1 MAQRRQTGG
10 FADPTAPYGGTYFP
24 NYDDYGGGY
33 GGGAEQPPG
42 MDSYETGGYVPD
54 LNMPPVTPTPG
65 FAPPEPPVE
74 DQAPVP
80 TPAPTP
86 QQTYHIEGLD
96 MDKFN
101 NPEHK
106 TGKYLLAHHQSAW
119 DPTKPLSEFAN
130 LLNQDAAFGG
140 AKFRGDKD
148 WLYIDDDPTGMF
160 EGVKGADLIRDFGGQ
175 NVWQGWGGDYGT
187 PTWGQQQQPAT
198 QPSLGGIGQLL
209 SSITGGGGQAYDGQK
224 GVQAGGDGGGQS
236 NSSTTGGGSSSTKP
250 AMDVSEWLKQY
261 MDSGGGFNQNI
272 VNRRVSSAQDTLNR
286 QRQSRDASNRSVLAA
301 RGLIGS
307 GPEITAMN
315 RAEEDHSDIFAG
327 AVNDIYANES
337 ENADQRAMQ
346 ALSLATGMS
355 ISEAQNFLES
365 QKIGNDFTLG
375 QGQLGLGHKQADNAF
390 ELGKGNL
397 DLGFLEAGN
406 DFTLGQGGLA
416 LGNLNAM
423 NNYNLGAANFGL
435 NQNQFNHQQGQDDIG
450 NYLQLLQLYLGG
462 ANTSTGGFF

>member
-1 MAQRRQTGG
+1 LA
-10 FADPTAPYGGTYFP
+10 
-24 NYDDYGGGY
+24 
-33 GGGAEQPPG
+33 
-42 MDSYETGGYVPD
+42 
-54 LNMPPVTPTPG
+54 
-65 FAPPEPPVE
+65 
-74 DQAPVP
+74 
-80 TPAPTP
+80 
-86 QQTYHIEGLD
+86 GL
-96 MDKFN
+96 
-101 NPEHK
+101 
-106 TGKYLLAHHQSAW
+106 
-119 DPTKPLSEFAN
+119 
-130 LLNQDAAFGG
+130 
-140 AKFRGDKD
+140 
-148 WLYIDDDPTGMF
+148 
-160 EGVKGADLIRDFGGQ
+160 
-175 NVWQGWGGDYGT
+175 
-187 PTWGQQQQPAT
+187 
-198 QPSLGGIGQLL
+198 GQLL